1 MLTLATRAESVSRF
15 VSLPIPAPDE
25 GQLASI
31 VDVTGCKWP
40 VRDDPDF
47 VGGVAFCNH
56 ATDGRVYCA
65 HHHAKATMKVKAK
78 VTVLPVGLRFGK
90 RAA

>member
-40 VRDDPDF
+40 VRDDADF

-56 ATDGRVYCA
+56 ATNGGVYCP
-65 HHHAKATMKVKAK
+65 HHHEKATMKVKARN
-78 VTVLPVGLRFGK
+78 VVVPVGLRFGR